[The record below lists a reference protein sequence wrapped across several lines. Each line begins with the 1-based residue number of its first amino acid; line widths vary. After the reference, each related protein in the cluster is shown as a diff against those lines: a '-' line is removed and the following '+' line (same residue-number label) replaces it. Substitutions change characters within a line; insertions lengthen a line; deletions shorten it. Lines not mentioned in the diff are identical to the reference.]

1 MRFRWFFLGYLLM
14 FSIPAGKTDI
24 ILLPAL
30 GYAMMLYATL
40 RLCKYEKEFDRAKV
54 ILYAAIPIGIILLGL
69 ETYLTF
75 VGENAIAA
83 VKTLHTC
90 FKWADELIE
99 MAIMFFVYVG
109 VRKMGD
115 KTEIPALVKH
125 SSRNMAIMFVYLLTE
140 VAISLLYSFAP
151 DLFKNFSLIL
161 IYPFVIGFLWRV
173 LNLWMLFTCFLG
185 IADTKE
191 EEARERKEAEKEKAK
206 KRR

>member
-1 MRFRWFFLGYLLM
+1 
-14 FSIPAGKTDI
+14 
-24 ILLPAL
+24 
-30 GYAMMLYATL
+30 
-40 RLCKYEKEFDRAKV
+40 
-54 ILYAAIPIGIILLGL
+54 
-69 ETYLTF
+69 
-75 VGENAIAA
+75 
-83 VKTLHTC
+83 
-90 FKWADELIE
+90 
-99 MAIMFFVYVG
+99 
-109 VRKMGD
+109 MGD

-191 EEARERKEAEKEKAK
+191 EEERERKEAEKEKAK